1 MAIAS
6 LLVSCNSHPKFET
19 SVDAVEGCKKEL
31 AALKGE
37 KEMSIEQLTKAT
49 SSWLETQDSAYS
61 VFSRDTSIN
70 LRSPVALAFFVVSD
84 SIRGELKRLAF
95 SQPRSLNDVMYLK
108 LNTATSCE
116 KIEKADA
123 YKEAISFFERLD
135 KQDVFPTLKETLRAY
150 YYLLS
155 KAKPFRTE
163 EQLIEFISK
172 EDKCFRSLMTHLS
185 EVSNEHL
192 QQLTDATSKVYD
204 GSDYD
209 YFTVDITKAGNYN
222 IYFSGTAINK
232 SYDVGWDVYFGTYDA
247 PSMMT
252 DLQILDMK
260 NIIIDYRTIY
270 LNPGTYYFRIAG
282 SYGNYSLNISQ
293 EVVQPAKSNIKKP
306 KSTTIKKLKSAKK
319 SVTIIWKKVSGV
331 KGYQIQV
338 ATDKKFKK
346 NKKTVTIKKQK
357 TTKTSVKKLK
367 AKKKYYVRI
376 RTYKTVNGKKIYSS
390 WSKVKSVKTK

>member
-1 MAIAS
+1 MKKLLSLMLSIIMLTTLLLPQTYAAQAAQYDDAIPVS
-6 LLVSCNSHPKFET
+6 LNTQYIDNVYQNEYSHPTGLGSRYLYYTFNIPQRGSLNIDFKHQIAPST
-19 SVDAVEGCKKEL
+19 RSWTIEL
-31 AALKGE
+31 YGVSDTGRLKLIG
-37 KEMSIEQLTKAT
+37 
-49 SSWLETQDSAYS
+49 Y
-61 VFSRDTSIN
+61 
-70 LRSPVALAFFVVSD
+70 D
-84 SIRGELKRLAF
+84 SIRGNDSSKNIGTF
-95 SQPRSLNDVMYLK
+95 GLNAGKYYLEIDADTSDDYSFN
-108 LNTATSCE
+108 LIYTPSDYYETEFNNDLSTATKLTVGS
-116 KIEKADA
+116 
-123 YKEAISFFERLD
+123 AILG
-135 KQDVFPTLKETLRAY
+135 
-150 YYLLS
+150 
-155 KAKPFRTE
+155 
-163 EQLIEFISK
+163 
-172 EDKCFRSLMTHLS
+172 
-185 EVSNEHL
+185 N
-192 QQLTDATSKVYD
+192 TSKVYD

-367 AKKKYYVRI
+367 AKKKYYVRV

>member
-1 MAIAS
+1 MKKLLSLMLSIIMLTTLLLPQTYAAQAAQYDDAIPVS
-6 LLVSCNSHPKFET
+6 LNTQYIDNVYQNEYSHPTGLGSRYLYYTFNIPRRGSLNIDFKHQIAPST
-19 SVDAVEGCKKEL
+19 RSWTIEL
-31 AALKGE
+31 YGVSDTGRLKLIG
-37 KEMSIEQLTKAT
+37 
-49 SSWLETQDSAYS
+49 Y
-61 VFSRDTSIN
+61 
-70 LRSPVALAFFVVSD
+70 D
-84 SIRGELKRLAF
+84 SIRGNDSSKNIGTF
-95 SQPRSLNDVMYLK
+95 GLNAGEYYLEIDADTSDDYSFN
-108 LNTATSCE
+108 LIYTPSDYYETEFNNDLSTATKLTVGS
-116 KIEKADA
+116 
-123 YKEAISFFERLD
+123 AILG
-135 KQDVFPTLKETLRAY
+135 
-150 YYLLS
+150 
-155 KAKPFRTE
+155 
-163 EQLIEFISK
+163 
-172 EDKCFRSLMTHLS
+172 
-185 EVSNEHL
+185 N
-192 QQLTDATSKVYD
+192 TSKVYD